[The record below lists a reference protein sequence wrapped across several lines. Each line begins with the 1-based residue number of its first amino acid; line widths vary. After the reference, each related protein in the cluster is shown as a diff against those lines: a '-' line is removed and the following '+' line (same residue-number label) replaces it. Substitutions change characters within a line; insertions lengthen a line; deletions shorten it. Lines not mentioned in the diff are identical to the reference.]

1 MATTAATLSGT
12 AVPVVSAPAAATP
25 QIAVAAPVP
34 RSSLEN
40 PVSAQAPRIANTP
53 GWAGMAFIGGGE
65 SNKIWVLDAYHHK
78 LVNAIDVGGPLVER
92 TDPKAYP
99 NLRDAHAVVFSK
111 DFKEFYT
118 VDSWEYAQSWV
129 IKYDPRTLRE
139 VGRAPAGR
147 GGHHL
152 AMSPDD
158 KYVYVGNQYDTK
170 VSVIDAKT
178 VRKVKDIEVGLGP
191 NYITPSMYWDG
202 KAIDSPYLWVSV
214 DKENKV
220 VAIDWKTN
228 EIAKTVTL
236 KGASHGI
243 NLTPDGKSVWTGDAG
258 TKEMVIIDNATLEV
272 ARTFPTPEGRM
283 THIVFSPDSKY
294 AYFTAGGKLQKYD
307 TQTLKPVWI
316 SAAGGA
322 HLGVTPDGK
331 EVWTLAHTFEQGDR
345 YPYTMAT
352 DGATAGALANAK
364 VVNAET
370 GEFIAEMPFEYRPHE
385 MQFVPYSAV
394 GMPRTTAPIAI
405 QATPPASAAPAIRA
419 IKLKS
424 TYDLFQ
430 PDTVTARP
438 GERVEFEI
446 TNQDDY
452 LHDFLTV
459 GDTPGQV
466 NVDLPGNSVV
476 KVEWTA
482 PQASGKYQFQCDIH
496 PGQVLTVVVP

>member
-1 MATTAATLSGT
+1 MGVFGPNIQVFKRSSRIMLLGLLGLAAACTSQAPAAPPTPAAPAVPTASTPSVT
-12 AVPVVSAPAAATP
+12 AVPAVSTPPASPLTAALG
-25 QIAVAAPVP
+25 VL
-34 RSSLEN
+34 SSSIDN
-40 PVSAQAPRIANTP
+40 PMLAQAPLNANTP

-65 SNKIWVLDAYHHK
+65 SNKIWVLDAYQHK

-129 IKYDPRTLRE
+129 IKFDPRTLRE
-139 VGRAPAGR
+139 VGRAPAGK

-170 VSVIDAKT
+170 VSVIDTKT
-178 VRKVKDIEVGLGP
+178 VRKVKDIEVGSGP
-191 NYITPSMYWDG
+191 NYISPSMYWDG
-202 KAIDSPYLWVSV
+202 KAIESPYLWVSV

-220 VAIDWKTN
+220 VAIDWKKN
-228 EIAKTVTL
+228 EIAKTLTL

-243 NLTPDGKSVWTGDAG
+243 NLTPDGKYVWTGDAG

-283 THIVFSPDSKY
+283 THIVFSPDSRY

-322 HLGVTPDGK
+322 HLAVTPDGK

-352 DGATAGALANAK
+352 DGATAGALGHARYCGHRG
-364 VVNAET
+364 AEARRS
-370 GEFIAEMPFEYRPHE
+370 GGRSVRGRELHR
-385 MQFVPYSAV
+385 
-394 GMPRTTAPIAI
+394 RDRI
-405 QATPPASAAPAIRA
+405 QGHLHRGRADRAHASA
-419 IKLKS
+419 
-424 TYDLFQ
+424 Q
-430 PDTVTARP
+430 
-438 GERVEFEI
+438 
-446 TNQDDY
+446 
-452 LHDFLTV
+452 
-459 GDTPGQV
+459 
-466 NVDLPGNSVV
+466 
-476 KVEWTA
+476 
-482 PQASGKYQFQCDIH
+482 
-496 PGQVLTVVVP
+496 